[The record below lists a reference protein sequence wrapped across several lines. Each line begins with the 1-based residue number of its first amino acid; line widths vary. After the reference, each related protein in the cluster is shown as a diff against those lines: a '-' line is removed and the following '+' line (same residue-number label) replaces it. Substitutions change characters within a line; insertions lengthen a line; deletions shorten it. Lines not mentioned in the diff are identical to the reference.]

1 MSNPNQSSDKLPR
14 EIYMR
19 RRIAA
24 FVVILVVVVGLLIA
38 FSAFGGN
45 NDDETAAP
53 ESTPVSAPEN
63 SEDEG
68 AGSEGSEEIES
79 ESAEPSAANDEEAN
93 RDQARDGESEES
105 SNDSNSSNID
115 PALADKDSCE
125 LSDLVIR
132 ASSDATTYPNGVQP
146 NFGMT
151 VVNPTGA
158 DCDINLDEET
168 LRFEV
173 YRISDNQ
180 RMWTDTDCYDSVQT
194 GTYSFLA
201 GEERSFDAVWS
212 RLASERGGDCGQRPV
227 VEPGAYFLHTV
238 IGDNA
243 SEPYTFN
250 LA

>member
-1 MSNPNQSSDKLPR
+1 
-14 EIYMR
+14 MR

-24 FVVILVVVVGLLIA
+24 FVVILVLVVGLLIA
-38 FSAFGGN
+38 FTAFGGN
-45 NDDETAAP
+45 SDDDAAAP
-53 ESTPVSAPEN
+53 ETTEVSAPEN
-63 SEDEG
+63 PEDEG
-68 AGSEGSEEIES
+68 ASESGEEEIES
-79 ESAEPSAANDEEAN
+79 ESASPS
-93 RDQARDGESEES
+93 ESEEPEAS
-105 SNDSNSSNID
+105 EEATPREDEEDSDSNNID
-115 PALADKDSCE
+115 PALADKDMCE

-132 ASSDATTYPNGVQP
+132 ASSDGTTYPNGVQP

-158 DCDINLDEET
+158 DCEIDLDEDT

-173 YRISDNQ
+173 YRLTDNA
-180 RMWTDTDCYDSVQT
+180 RMWADTDCYESVQT
-194 GTYSFLA
+194 GTYNFPA

-212 RLASERGGDCGQRPV
+212 RLASERGGDCSERPV

>member
-1 MSNPNQSSDKLPR
+1 
-14 EIYMR
+14 MR

-45 NDDETAAP
+45 SDDEQAAP
-53 ESTPVSAPEN
+53 ESTSASAPAKP
-63 SEDEG
+63 EDEG
-68 AGSEGSEEIES
+68 ASSKTSEEVASES
-79 ESAEPSAANDEEAN
+79 EQASTTESSERDDERDAEKSAEPSA
-93 RDQARDGESEES
+93 
-105 SNDSNSSNID
+105 SNID
-115 PALADKDSCE
+115 PALADKDTCE
-125 LSDLVIR
+125 LSDLIIN
-132 ASSDATTYPNGVQP
+132 ASSDATTYPKGVQP

-151 VVNPTGA
+151 VINPTGA
-158 DCDINLDEET
+158 DCKINLDKDS

-173 YRISDNQ
+173 YRLSDNR
-180 RMWTDTDCYDSVQT
+180 RMWSDTDCYDSVQR
-194 GTYSFLA
+194 GDYNFPA

-212 RLASERGGDCGQRPV
+212 RLASERDGSCSERPA

-250 LA
+250 LG

>member
-1 MSNPNQSSDKLPR
+1 
-14 EIYMR
+14 MR
-19 RRIAA
+19 RRITA

-45 NDDETAAP
+45 NNDEQAAP
-53 ESTPVSAPEN
+53 ESAPASAPEN
-63 SEDEG
+63 PEDEG
-68 AGSEGSEEIES
+68 ASSETSQAIESES
-79 ESAEPSAANDEEAN
+79 ESAESTTSEASKRDEDRDSEKSTEPSAA
-93 RDQARDGESEES
+93 GV
-105 SNDSNSSNID
+105 D
-115 PALADKDSCE
+115 PALADKKSCE

-132 ASSDATTYPNGVQP
+132 ASSDATTYPDGVQP

-158 DCDINLDEET
+158 DCKIDLDEES

-180 RMWTDTDCYDSVQT
+180 RMWTDTDCYDSVQR
-194 GTYSFLA
+194 GEYNFPA

-212 RLASERGGDCGQRPV
+212 RLASERGGDCSQRPV

>member
-1 MSNPNQSSDKLPR
+1 
-14 EIYMR
+14 MR

-63 SEDEG
+63 PEDEG
-68 AGSEGSEEIES
+68 ASSEGSKEIES
-79 ESAEPSAANDEEAN
+79 ESAEPSAANEEAN
-93 RDQARDGESEES
+93 RDEARDGEGDES

-158 DCDINLDEET
+158 DCDIDLDEET

-194 GTYSFLA
+194 GTYNFPS